1 MVDEVAVEHLSEADA
16 FALLLERDPMLRSTI
31 VAIATFDR
39 PPDWALL
46 CDRIERATRLVPR
59 FRMKLAAAPL
69 GLAPPRWVVD
79 EDFELRWHLRRV
91 RLHASDGRDGLLTL
105 ARNWGME
112 AFDHDRPMWVFHLVD
127 GLPEGRAA
135 LVMKVHHSLTDGIG
149 GIQIAGHVVD
159 LEREPPPLGPMP
171 EVPSTPPDGRLDALV
186 HPVAF
191 QLSRATAAGRELL
204 GELPGAVARSATRPL
219 GALGDAVETA
229 RAVANFVRPVT
240 SRRSP
245 VMVGRSLRW
254 NYAELD
260 VPFDPLH
267 AAAKVV
273 GCTVNDAF
281 LAGLAGGMRRYHQ
294 HHGADVDRLRLTMPI
309 SVRRPGEPAG
319 GNRVTLTRFDLPVAH
334 ANPGVRMVQI
344 DERIREVRADP
355 AIPFSNLIA
364 GMLNL
369 LPISITGGMLKN
381 VDFLASDVPG
391 FRERVFVG
399 GARLESFHAFG
410 PTLGAAANITLM
422 SYVDHCH
429 LGVNTDAR
437 AVPDPIVFLQCLRD
451 GFDEVVELADL
462 PST

>member
-1 MVDEVAVEHLSEADA
+1 MDEVAVEHLSEADT

-39 PPDWALL
+39 APDWTRLRE
-46 CDRIERATRLVPR
+46 RIERATRLVPR
-59 FRMKLAAAPL
+59 FRMKLATSPL
-69 GLAPPRWVVD
+69 GLAPPRWVAD
-79 EDFELRWHLRRV
+79 EDFELGWHLRRL
-91 RLHASDGRDGLLTL
+91 RLADTDGRDELLAL
-105 ARNWGME
+105 SRNWGME
-112 AFDHDRPMWVFHLVD
+112 AFDHDRPMWVFHLVE
-127 GLPEGRAA
+127 GLPDGRAA

-149 GIQIAGHVVD
+149 GIQIAAHVVD
-159 LEREPPPLGPMP
+159 LERQPPPPGPLP
-171 EVPSTPPDGRLDALV
+171 PVPGTPAPGRLDALT
-186 HPVAF
+186 HPITY
-191 QLSRATAAGRELL
+191 QLSRATATGRELL
-204 GELPGAVARSATRPL
+204 AELPGAVARSATRPF
-219 GALGDAVETA
+219 GALGDAVGTA

-245 VMVGRSLRW
+245 VMVGRSVRW

-267 AAAKVV
+267 EAAKLV

-281 LAGLAGGMRRYHQ
+281 LAGLAGGMRRYHR

-309 SVRRPGEPAG
+309 SVRRPDEPAG

-369 LPISITGGMLKN
+369 LPVSITGGMLKN

-391 FRERVFVG
+391 FRDRVFVG

-422 SYVDHCH
+422 SYAEHCH

-437 AVPDPIVFLQCLRD
+437 AIPDPMVFLHCLRE
-451 GFDEVVELADL
+451 GFDEVVELADR